1 MNKENFEGA
10 ARSAF
15 GQGDQ
20 IGGNMPKDKP
30 AAAQGRYDEVVGQ
43 AQSAVGSAKDALVAS
58 GGDAASSI
66 DLSGVRDEI
75 AKLAQ
80 TVTDLV
86 QKQAS
91 TTRDQVRGAV
101 GAAGDNLSQSAS
113 VAQDKLISMEE
124 DIGSRIRKN
133 PWSAVAI
140 AALVG
145 LLIGKMT

>member
-1 MNKENFEGA
+1 MNRDNLEGA
-10 ARSAF
+10 ARTAY
-15 GQGDQ
+15 GQGEQ
-20 IGGNMPKDKP
+20 IAGNLLKDKP
-30 AAAQGRYDEVVGQ
+30 TTAQGRYDEVVGK
-43 AQSAVGSAKDALVAS
+43 AQSAVGSARDAVAS
-58 GGDAASSI
+58 GVDAASSI

-75 AKLAQ
+75 AKLTQ

-91 TTRDQVRGAV
+91 TTRDQVMGAV

-113 VAQDKLISMEE
+113 AAQDTLVSMEE
-124 DIGSRIRKN
+124 DMGTRIRQN

-140 AALVG
+140 AALIG

>member
-1 MNKENFEGA
+1 MNKENFEGTPQ
-10 ARSAF
+10 SAF
-15 GQGDQ
+15 GQGEQ
-20 IGGNMPKDKP
+20 IAGNMLKDKP
-30 AAAQGRYDEVVGQ
+30 TTAQGRYDEVIAQ
-43 AQSAVGSAKDALVAS
+43 AQSAVGSAKSAIAS
-58 GGDAASSI
+58 GVDAASSI
-66 DLSGVRDEI
+66 DLSGVRNEI
-75 AKLAQ
+75 AKLTQ

-91 TTRDQVRGAV
+91 TTRDQVIGAV